1 MSKYM
6 ATLSITEI
14 ENRWKLI
21 ILYLVMMIPTLCL
34 LMSDNMITN
43 HVGLILI
50 AVMLAL
56 VCGALYRYSTNTKT
70 ALIITCAIF
79 ALATLFVYK
88 SDESKLKSYSKWTT
102 PLLFIALT
110 FVVIQLLYM
119 IFFGPNETLNNVI
132 NGIIVL
138 LFVGIIISDTSKLLV
153 DSKIEMCPDHA
164 CINYPLKASS
174 LALDVA
180 NIFVRLTDA
189 R

>member
-1 MSKYM
+1 MDN
-6 ATLSITEI
+6 T
-14 ENRWKLI
+14 I
-21 ILYLVMMIPTLCL
+21 IIYCV
-34 LMSDNMITN
+34 N
-43 HVGLILI
+43 
-50 AVMLAL
+50 
-56 VCGALYRYSTNTKT
+56 VCSNTV
-70 ALIITCAIF
+70 I
-79 ALATLFVYK
+79 VY
-88 SDESKLKSYSKWTT
+88 D
-102 PLLFIALT
+102 I
-110 FVVIQLLYM
+110 
-119 IFFGPNETLNNVI
+119 FGPNETLNNVI